1 MPIRDNG
8 AADGPFLC
16 IPCHS
21 QLEKVS
27 KLKTNLRFLTEDVE
41 KKLKNTAAR
50 FNVAMAQSG
59 IHVYL
64 QFLLIIMIKICD
76 NLDEPPLDETPSRK

>member
-1 MPIRDNG
+1 MPMIDKG
-8 AADGPFLC
+8 ADGPFLC
-16 IPCHS
+16 ILCHS

-41 KKLKNTAAR
+41 KLKNTAAS

-76 NLDEPPLDETPSRK
+76 NLYR